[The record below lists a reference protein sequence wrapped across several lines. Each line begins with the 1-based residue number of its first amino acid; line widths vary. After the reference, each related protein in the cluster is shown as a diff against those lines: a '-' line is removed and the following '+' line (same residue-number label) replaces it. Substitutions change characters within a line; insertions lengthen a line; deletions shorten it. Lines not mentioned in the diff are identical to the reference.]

1 MATTRS
7 PKTSP
12 HSAKPRFGG
21 EDHGA
26 LLVAGVDELEEQIA
40 AAVNDRQVTDL
51 IDDQEREAAEE
62 PDLLAKG
69 ASALGLGERADEITE
84 RGEVDAAASFDGLHA
99 ERER

>member
-1 MATTRS
+1 VVEQAIEERGGDNGIAEDLA
-7 PKTSP
+7 PFCE
-12 HSAKPRFGG
+12 AAVRG

-26 LLVAGVDELEEQIA
+26 LLVAGVDELEKQIA

-69 ASALGLGERADEITE
+69 ASALGLGERAD
-84 RGEVDAAASFDGLHA
+84 GSLSGVK
-99 ERER
+99 